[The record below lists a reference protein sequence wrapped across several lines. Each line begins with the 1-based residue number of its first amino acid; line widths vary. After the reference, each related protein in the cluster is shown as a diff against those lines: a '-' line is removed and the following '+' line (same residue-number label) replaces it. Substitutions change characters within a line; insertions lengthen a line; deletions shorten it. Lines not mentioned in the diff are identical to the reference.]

1 MLFVYIVFQ
10 TMLLNY
16 FSCGLGSVNV
26 VFFFL
31 HLLCVLLWD
40 QCKKRGGALEKS
52 KCLLDVDSKLLYH
65 ILQTL
70 ILYSG

>member
-26 VFFFL
+26 VFFFSI
-31 HLLCVLLWD
+31 CYVFYFGTNV
-40 QCKKRGGALEKS
+40 KKEVAL
-52 KCLLDVDSKLLYH
+52 
-65 ILQTL
+65 
-70 ILYSG
+70 